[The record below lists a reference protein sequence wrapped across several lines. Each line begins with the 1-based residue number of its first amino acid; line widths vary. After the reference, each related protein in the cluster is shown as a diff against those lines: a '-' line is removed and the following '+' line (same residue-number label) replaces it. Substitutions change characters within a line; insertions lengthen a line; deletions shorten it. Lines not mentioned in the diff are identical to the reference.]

1 MQKCPTIVDELTH
14 KIKVLSDSLE
24 QAQKQI
30 KELEG
35 KKDDKKS

>member
-1 MQKCPTIVDELTH
+1 MTKSPTIVDELTH
-14 KIKVLSDSLE
+14 KIKVLSESLD

-35 KKDDKKS
+35 KKDDKTN